1 MTDTYQ
7 CCDPRRRTALAGT
20 LLPVS
25 GVDYI
30 EVTQGATTAD
40 PTVID
45 IWLVKPLALPAAL
58 LTPAQI
64 AITGGLRFPAPK
76 VSLVEALPG
85 PGTVDHYRVTLPGGQ
100 PTDFST
106 YQLALVTGPGGPP
119 PGFIDP
125 RLSTVD
131 FSFKIACPSD
141 FDCRDAC
148 DDRPD
153 PGPPEPQ
160 FDYAARD
167 WRGFRRQML
176 DRIATLVPG
185 FRQDDA
191 ADFTVT
197 LVEALAYRADQQ
209 SYRLDSIATEGF
221 LDTARAPSSLARL
234 SRLVDYHPGQGIS
247 ARVPLAF
254 AFTPGA
260 LPDGLTLPAAT
271 PVLART
277 PGLAPVLAPAD
288 YARALGRALTAS
300 PGIYETMAPVAL
312 WSWRN
317 QIDFHTWSDAEC
329 RLARGA
335 TACTL
340 IDTGGG
346 GGPLRPGDLL
356 LLAETRS
363 PVTGDPADADPARR
377 HLVRLTAVTPVVDVL
392 AAAGVVL
399 VTVSWSAADAL
410 PFDLILS
417 SRLPGQSA
425 AAPGFATAQVWGNV
439 MIADHGAST
448 PPPAHLGLTPAETR
462 SLRPALDPPT
472 PEPGMIWRPRLA
484 RADVARVAKPDWR
497 GPPWLAAS
505 ALMIPA
511 GVLPALSLA
520 DDFATWDSR
529 SDLLASGRFD
539 RDFVVETGLEGR
551 AQLRFGDGINGLS
564 PAPGSVLVPSGRFG
578 LGAAG
583 LVGPDALVHLAVPL
597 GLAGARITVTNPMP
611 GQGGADPETAA
622 SVRLRAPE
630 AFRVQDRAVTAADYA
645 AAALRHPEV
654 ANALAVPRWTGAW
667 QTILLFIDR
676 QGGLPVDRAFAAG
689 LMVHMEHFRLMGF
702 DIALRPARPAPLDLA
717 LRVCAKPGTLRA
729 TVVQRVRDALR
740 PFGPRDGSPGFFHP
754 DRFSFGTPL
763 YLSALVAA
771 AMAVP
776 GVETVTPLR
785 FQRYGK
791 PDQGALGLGLIRP
804 AEAEVLE
811 CADDPSFPER
821 GRLALVSGGGA

>member
-1 MTDTYQ
+1 MTDMYL
-7 CCDPRRRTALAGT
+7 CCDPGRRNALASSG
-20 LLPVS
+20 LLVS
-25 GVDYI
+25 GVDFI

-45 IWLVKPLALPAAL
+45 IWLVKPLALPAAQL
-58 LTPAQI
+58 SPAQVE
-64 AITGGLRFPAPK
+64 ITGGLRFPAPK
-76 VSLVEALPG
+76 VSLVDPLPG
-85 PGTVDHYRVTLPGGQ
+85 PTQVTHYRVTLPGGQ
-100 PTDFST
+100 PTDFSA
-106 YQLALVTGPGGPP
+106 YRLALVTGPGGPP

-125 RLSTVD
+125 RLSAVD
-131 FSFKIACPSD
+131 FSFKIACPTD
-141 FDCRDAC
+141 FDCFDPG
-148 DDRPD
+148 DDRPMA
-153 PGPPEPQ
+153 GPPEPE

-167 WRGFRRQML
+167 WRGFRSQML

-185 FRQDDA
+185 FRHDDA

-209 SYRLDSIATEGF
+209 SYRLDSISTEAF
-221 LDTARAPSSLARL
+221 LDTARASSSLARL
-234 SRLVDYHPGQGIS
+234 SRLVDYHPGQGVS

-260 LPDGLTLPAAT
+260 LPDGLMLAAST

-277 PGLAPVLAPAD
+277 PGLAPVLGPAD
-288 YARALGRALTAS
+288 YGRALTRVLS
-300 PGIYETMAPVAL
+300 GTPGVFETMAPLAL

-317 QIDFHTWSDAEC
+317 QMDFHTWSDAEC

-346 GGPLRPGDLL
+346 NGPLQPGDLIL
-356 LLAETRS
+356 MAESRS
-363 PVTGDPADADPARR
+363 PTTGDPADADPARR
-377 HLVRLTAVTPVVDVL
+377 HLVRLTSVVPVVDVL
-392 AAAGVVL
+392 ATAGVAL
-399 VTVSWSAADAL
+399 VTVGWAAADAL
-410 PFDLILS
+410 PFDLVLS

-425 AAPGFATAQVWGNV
+425 AAPGFACARVWGNV

-448 PPPAHLGLTPAETR
+448 PPPAHLGLTPAETEA
-462 SLRPALDPPT
+462 LRPRLDPPL
-472 PEPGMIWRPRLA
+472 PEPGLAWRPRLA
-484 RADVARVAKPDWR
+484 RADVARVAKPDFQ
-497 GPPWLAAS
+497 GPLWLTAAS
-505 ALMIPA
+505 LMTPA
-511 GVLPALSLA
+511 GALPALSLA

-539 RDFVVETGLEGR
+539 RDFVVEIGLEGR
-551 AQLRFGDGINGLS
+551 AQLRFGDGVNGLS

-578 LGAAG
+578 FGSAG
-583 LVGPDALVHLAVPL
+583 LVGQDALVHLAVP
-597 GLAGARITVTNPMP
+597 AGWIGAGITVTNPLP
-611 GQGGADPETAA
+611 GQGGANPETMA
-622 SVRLRAPE
+622 SIRLRAPQ

-645 AAALRHPEV
+645 AAALRHPDV

-667 QTILLFIDR
+667 QTILLYIDR
-676 QGGLPVDRAFAAG
+676 RGGLPVDRAFSAG
-689 LMVHMEHFRLMGF
+689 LKAHMEHFRLMGF

-717 LRVCAKPGTLRA
+717 LRVCARPGELR
-729 TVVQRVRDALR
+729 TSVGRRVRDALR

-754 DRFSFGTPL
+754 DRFTFGTSL

-771 AMAVP
+771 TMAVP

-791 PDQGALGLGLIRP
+791 PDQGTLGLGVIRP

-821 GRLALVSGGGA
+821 GRLALTLGGGA